1 MENEEFEQIP
11 WSQLVTDHQAAR
23 GRTLYLAA
31 GIVAAVI
38 VGILAARTFGSDDP
52 VVIAGETSVPAAAA
66 ESTTTT
72 TVPTPATVSLYA
84 EADLMAALPDEAARA
99 AVARAEWFVT
109 DFFMVDQEPQGSAA
123 IRAALP
129 PGAVLPSLPQ
139 DDEAERVSYV
149 EWARATG
156 IEPLTG
162 SLYRI
167 TVAFRALGAVPDG
180 TFQRLPVRA
189 VDVVVKASVDGSA
202 RVVDLPAPADSSA
215 AVTTA
220 PWPDG
225 NAEAP
230 HHIADA
236 AIRHAAAW
244 GTDPI
249 VTAAMDGGNG
259 WRVEMTVAGP
269 VGIRWPLVIWLD
281 DAGLV
286 LDAPPWDG

>member
-52 VVIAGETSVPAAAA
+52 VVIAGETSVPAAAG
-66 ESTTTT
+66 ESTATT

-129 PGAVLPSLPQ
+129 PGASLPSLPQ
-139 DDEAERVSYV
+139 DTESERVSYV
-149 EWARATG
+149 EWARTTA
-156 IEPLTG
+156 IQPLAE
-162 SLYRI
+162 SLFRI
-167 TVAFRALGAVPDG
+167 TVAFRALGSGPDG
-180 TFQRLPVRA
+180 AFQRLPVRT
-189 VDVVVKASVDGSA
+189 VDVVVKASADGSA
-202 RVVDLPAPADSSA
+202 QVVDLPSPADPA
-215 AVTTA
+215 GIVTTA
-220 PWPDG
+220 PWPATPAD
-225 NAEAP
+225 P
-230 HHIADA
+230 PQHVVDA
-236 AIRHAAAW
+236 AMRRAAGW
-244 GTDPI
+244 GTDPVI
-249 VTAAMDGGNG
+249 TAAAVAAGG
-259 WRVEMTVAGP
+259 WRISMTAADP
-269 VGIRWPLVIWLD
+269 VGIRWPVVVWLD
-281 DAGLV
+281 ATGQT
-286 LDAPPWDG
+286 LDVPPWDE